1 MALGPDTGR
10 QGRSGV
16 LDPEVVCPQTN
27 WSANDGRC
35 SLRMERYDLEQ
46 EKKTHRRRSWDQGAF
61 GFPIAERVGGDPQ
74 AMLPKMEDRNVTPAF
89 VFGSSIIM
97 CSLVIG
103 TSISTS
109 GATVGVAETAQPRG
123 QTSIRGSFTLAQ
135 TQGMNRR
142 GDRRDNRQDCRQGE
156 GAVGADK
163 RNCKQ
168 QGR

>member
-1 MALGPDTGR
+1 MRTTLVQFSDWT
-10 QGRSGV
+10 
-16 LDPEVVCPQTN
+16 DCN
-27 WSANDGRC
+27 
-35 SLRMERYDLEQ
+35 LEQ
-46 EKKTHRRRSWDQGAF
+46 EKKTQRRRSCDLECDS
-61 GFPIAERVGGDPQ
+61 ERAAGVTRRQ
-74 AMLPKMEDRNVTPAF
+74 MLPEMEDRNVTPAF

-103 TSISTS
+103 TSISTNA
-109 GATVGVAETAQPRG
+109 ATVGVAETAQPRD
-123 QTSIRGSFTLAQ
+123 QTSIQGSFTLAQ

-142 GDRRDNRQDCRQGE
+142 GDRRGNRQDCRQGE